1 MDINTLAEQTSEAP
15 FRSIEFRHKNGIV
28 QVLEKLGSAASDEM
42 AALKLLRNCSLFDP
56 GFVQQL
62 RTDDGLPVLARTL
75 NAGSATSESQLL
87 CVSILSLCLW
97 RDPSC
102 ATELLRLSIIPKLT
116 ALLETPMP
124 AMVIETCRCLH
135 YLVSGQR
142 TKYRLFALLIS
153 AISYVAS
160 ACAEVGSHGGIRE
173 LVRYLELS
181 DRDAQKECA
190 TVLAACCAADKT
202 CASIASQCEVFTGV
216 VALLA
221 SGDRDVNT
229 YGAAIVASVLY
240 HVNAPQTITALLQTD
255 CLRLLIRHMKLG
267 IRNIQRNVTAII
279 ALAASEDEQV
289 RKIAGECGAVRL
301 LCDVVHL
308 HDEDAAVALRALLAL
323 RALCVDDANATLFL
337 EQRRTL
343 EFVQRMA
350 SARAVESGVQQ
361 AATELLQAL
370 KSHVTL

>member
-135 YLVSGQR
+135 YLVSGQP
-142 TKYRLFALLIS
+142 
-153 AISYVAS
+153 S